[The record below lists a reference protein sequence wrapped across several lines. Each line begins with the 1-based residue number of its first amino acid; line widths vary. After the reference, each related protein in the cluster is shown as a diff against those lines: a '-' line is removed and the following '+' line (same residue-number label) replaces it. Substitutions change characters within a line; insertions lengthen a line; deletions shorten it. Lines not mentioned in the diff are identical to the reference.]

1 MTISLKIRFA
11 ILLLLFVQ
19 VVLVLVALAC
29 VALTA
34 VSAELVAAHWTEFH
48 FRRFLLNP
56 PKRPFFF
63 GCVRWMHFIANFA
76 NPCARRIDRRSARGL
91 HTFMWRVR
99 THCPNRLLG
108 FDLLVLVPLRHPPTP
123 PLPS

>member
-19 VVLVLVALAC
+19 VVLVLVALAR

-76 NPCARRIDRRSARGL
+76 NPCARRLDRRRARGL
-91 HTFMWRVR
+91 PPFMW
-99 THCPNRLLG
+99 
-108 FDLLVLVPLRHPPTP
+108 PLSTP
-123 PLPS
+123 WPERFP